1 MYRKNK
7 VSEILTIDFNWEA
20 LARRASCSEDIVK
33 GGRIYE
39 NRPLWR
45 DRREDGLRM
54 DCVCKGAKK
63 IPRGS
68 PGDFIQLEY
77 IEMAL

>member
-1 MYRKNK
+1 MKTGRFGGTGVKMVCAWT
-7 VSEILTIDFNWEA
+7 VSA
-20 LARRASCSEDIVK
+20 K
-33 GGRIYE
+33 GQ
-39 NRPLWR
+39 
-45 DRREDGLRM
+45 
-54 DCVCKGAKK
+54 KK

>member
-1 MYRKNK
+1 MNNK
-7 VSEILTIDFNWEA
+7 TYHIQVDP
-20 LARRASCSEDIVK
+20 DIEETMSIKPKPKMVWLMER
-33 GGRIYE
+33 GRTYE
-39 NRPLWR
+39 NRPLWW

-77 IEMAL
+77 IETAL